1 MQLPRFNR
9 RSGPAAAIIGAAA
22 VAVYIALLIFARV
35 DSYLFPGNEPAIHS
49 LPIFVPGTELGVDVS
64 LPGVSS
70 PGDQPWSPA
79 ARISILVL
87 GLDRR
92 PGVSEDQPARSDT
105 MFVAN
110 IDKLE
115 DRVQLL
121 AIPRDLWADIPFGDK
136 PGVWAQGK
144 INAAFDYGVFY
155 RYPGSGAGAA
165 VAAVEHNYNIK
176 IDHYVVIDW
185 VGFIELIDAIGG
197 IDITVPAEVSDFA
210 TDVLDAFPGQT
221 VKAGPQHMNGT
232 QALGYA
238 RVRSD
243 GDLKRIE
250 RQQYLIK
257 AVANRAVSF
266 GYIAKLPELWDA
278 YHQAIRTDI
287 DTGLV
292 PGFALLA
299 RQLNLGSIE
308 TFSLGPA
315 SYPAVSDDGQLILL
329 TNRDEMYE
337 VIDGFLADPKLRDE
351 DPAIALEYAPGN
363 ELMAKQARDHLAA
376 YGVPPAR
383 IRLVKGESGPRG
395 IFDLSGK
402 RYTAAKLAGLFN
414 LRLLAND
421 GGAPDGV
428 DVLVR
433 LGSGAELKFP

>member
-22 VAVYIALLIFARV
+22 VAVYLALAVFLRV
-35 DSYLFPGNEPAIHS
+35 DSYLFPGNEASIPS
-49 LPIFVPGTELGVDVS
+49 LPIFVPGTGLGVDVS

-70 PGDQPWSPA
+70 RGEQPWSTED
-79 ARISILVL
+79 RMTILVL

-105 MFVAN
+105 MFVVN
-110 IDKLE
+110 VDKLE

-121 AIPRDLWADIPFGDK
+121 AIPRDLWADIPYGDK

-144 INAAFDYGVFY
+144 INAAFDYGVYY
-155 RYPGSGAGAA
+155 RYPGAGAGAA
-165 VAAVEHNYNIK
+165 VAAVEHNYNLK

-197 IDITVPAEVSDFA
+197 IDIDVPAEMSDFA
-210 TDVLDAFPGQT
+210 TDVLDAFPDQT

-238 RVRSD
+238 RVRTD

-250 RQQYLIK
+250 RQQYVIK
-257 AVANRAVSF
+257 AVADRAVSF
-266 GYIAKLPELWDA
+266 GYITKLPELWDA

-299 RQLNLGSIE
+299 RQLNLRNIE

-315 SYPAVSDDGQLILL
+315 SYPGVSDDGQLILL

-337 VIDGFLADPKLRDE
+337 VIDRFLADPKLRDE
-351 DPAIALEYAPGN
+351 DPMVAIEYAPGS
-363 ELMAKQARDHLAA
+363 EAVAKQTRDHLAA
-376 YGVPPAR
+376 YGVPPAS

-395 IFDLSGK
+395 IFDLTGK
-402 RYTAAKLAGLFN
+402 PYTAAKLVGLFD
-414 LRLLAND
+414 LRLLANEGD
-421 GGAPDGV
+421 APDGV

-433 LGSGAELKFP
+433 LGSGAELKKP